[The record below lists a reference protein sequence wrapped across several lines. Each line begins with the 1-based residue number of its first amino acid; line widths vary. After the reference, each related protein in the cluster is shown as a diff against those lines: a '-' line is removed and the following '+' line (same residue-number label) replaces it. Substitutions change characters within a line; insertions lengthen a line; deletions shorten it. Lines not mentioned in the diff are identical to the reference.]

1 MSIVFEHGIDLPQTP
16 GAVFACLDD
25 FKRVPLWLKRCEGV
39 AKQGQGPNKVGDKLR
54 YAYAEG
60 GKHRIMDGVIAAYE
74 PDRQLSYRYYDKMMQ
89 VFVDFQMEAQG
100 PGTRLTHRIE
110 IVPNS
115 FLAKLMSPL
124 FRMKVPKQTVVAMEN
139 LRQLL
144 ATEEAVSA
152 GDIGEY

>member
-60 GKHRIMDGVIAAYE
+60 GKHRIMDGIIATYE

-89 VFVDFQMEAQG
+89 VFVDFQMESQG
-100 PGTRLTHRIE
+100 AGTRLTHRIE
-110 IVPNS
+110 VVPNS

-124 FRMKVPKQTVVAMEN
+124 FRIKIPKQTILAMEN
-139 LRQLL
+139 LRLLL
-144 ATEEAVSA
+144 AAEEAEAATVEA
-152 GDIGEY
+152 EH